1 MRYFLIYLTANDMF
15 SLSIDYLNIK
25 NLIQYKAFE
34 KKFEKNSETKIT
46 IKLILVMSLV
56 KKLNFLQRKEL
67 YKLIDLIQQN
77 SHIFDLQQ
85 VILKGNIGRDFS
97 SVYCALNYLKDYLYP
112 NPDDIVLIRNRS
124 AYGAFKNGWFSDY
137 INVLNHPKNNDVAIV
152 GNTINIY
159 ARDQNKKICPHIQ
172 TYLYAAKWRDLD
184 LLLAKNIFP
193 GLKAKTNHEA
203 IKYGEL
209 KLSDIFL
216 NTFAKKIM
224 ALCPQNLKVSKNL
237 TLQQINEL
245 NQENNKDNLNL
256 QISLK
261 DIKSNNDYVA
271 NLPFKYKFPQY
282 RRNINALCGRISF
295 ALKSCLFNYQKNF
308 KLSKNEKNI
317 ISKISEFDE

>member
-15 SLSIDYLNIK
+15 SLSVDYLNIK
-25 NLIQYKAFE
+25 NLIRYKA
-34 KKFEKNSETKIT
+34 FEKNSETKIT
-46 IKLILVMSLV
+46 IKFILVMSLV
-56 KKLNFLQRKEL
+56 KKLSFLQRKEL
-67 YKLIDLIQQN
+67 HKLIDLIRQN

-97 SVYCALNYLKDYLYP
+97 SVYCALNYLKNYLYP
-112 NPDDIVLIRNRS
+112 NPDDIILIRNRS

-137 INVLNHPKNNDVAIV
+137 INILNHPKNNDVAIV

-159 ARDQNKKICPHIQ
+159 AREQNKKICPHIQ

-184 LLLAKNIFP
+184 LLLTKHIFP
-193 GLKAKTNHEA
+193 GLKAKSNHEA

-245 NQENNKDNLNL
+245 NQESNKDKDNLNL

-261 DIKSNNDYVA
+261 DIKSDNNYVA

-282 RRNINALCGRISF
+282 RRNINALCSRISF
-295 ALKSCLFNYQKNF
+295 VLKSCLS
-308 KLSKNEKNI
+308 KLSKDEKNI
-317 ISKISEFDE
+317 ISRISEFDK

>member
-15 SLSIDYLNIK
+15 SLSVDYLNIK

-85 VILKGNIGRDFS
+85 VILKGNVGRDFS

-159 ARDQNKKICPHIQ
+159 AREQNKKICPHIQ

-193 GLKAKTNHEA
+193 GLKAKSNHEA

-209 KLSDIFL
+209 KLSEIFL
-216 NTFAKKIM
+216 NTFSKKIM

-237 TLQQINEL
+237 TLQQVNEL
-245 NQENNKDNLNL
+245 NQEKNKDNLDL
-256 QISLK
+256 QISFK

-282 RRNINALCGRISF
+282 RRNINALCSRISF
-295 ALKSCLFNYQKNF
+295 ALKSCLFNYHRKF